1 MQDDLGIG
9 IFLLPNPRE
18 VLMLKRPVYLDK
30 LRRLKDKRLIKVVT
44 GIRRCGKSTILEMF
58 QQSLID
64 EGVTNSRI
72 ININLED
79 GRFQQIS
86 DYKAL
91 YNHIDSLLVSGG
103 MNYVF
108 LDEVQ
113 RIEGFEKAVDSLY
126 IKKNVDLYITGSNA
140 HLLSGEL
147 ATFLSG
153 RYVDISMLPFSF
165 KEYIAAKGNR
175 DNPSLAYSQYLQ
187 QGSFPYLVMGIG
199 NDKATARDYLSGI
212 YNTVLLKDIVQRTGV
227 KDIAVLESIV
237 HFMFDNIGNLTSIQ
251 GISNALTSAGRKTTA
266 PTVDCYVRALCDAF
280 ILYRA
285 NRYDIKGKEYLKTGS
300 KFYMVDMGFRSLLLG
315 SKPGDVGHMLENIV
329 YLELL
334 RRDHHVLIGKIGTS
348 EIDFV
353 TVDGGEI
360 AYYQVAATVRDQK
373 TLERELASLRAIH
386 DNHPKYL
393 LTLDDDPP
401 ANYDGI
407 LQINA
412 LEFLMK

>member
-1 MQDDLGIG
+1 MIT
-9 IFLLPNPRE
+9 
-18 VLMLKRPVYLDK
+18 RPLYLEK

-44 GIRRCGKSTILEMF
+44 GIRRCGKSTLLEMF
-58 QQSLID
+58 QQSLIS
-64 EGVTNSRI
+64 EGVAPLRI
-72 ININLED
+72 ININLEEGD
-79 GRFQQIS
+79 FQHMS

-91 YNHIDSLLVSGG
+91 YNHVDSLLLPGG

-108 LDEVQ
+108 IDEVQ
-113 RIEGFEKAVDSLY
+113 RISEFEKAVDSLY

-153 RYVDISMLPFSF
+153 RYVEIAMLPFSF
-165 KEYIAAKGNR
+165 KEFVAAKGNK
-175 DNPSLAYSQYLQ
+175 DNPSQAYSLYLQ
-187 QGSFPYLVMGIG
+187 QGSFPYLVAEIG
-199 NDKATARDYLSGI
+199 NDKASAREYLSGI
-212 YNTVLLKDIVQRTGV
+212 YNTVLLKDIIQRTGV
-227 KDIAVLESIV
+227 KDVAVLECIV

-285 NRYDIKGKEYLKTGS
+285 NRYDIKGKEYLKTGA
-300 KFYMVDMGFRSLLLG
+300 KFYMVDMGFRSFLLG

-329 YLELL
+329 FLELQ
-334 RRDHHVLIGKIGTS
+334 RRDHHVLIGKIRTR

-353 TVDGGEI
+353 TVDGGEM
-360 AYYQVAATVRDQK
+360 AYYQVAATVRDRQ
-373 TLERELASLRAIH
+373 TLERELAPLRAIP

-407 LQINA
+407 LKMNA
-412 LEFLMK
+412 LEFLLK